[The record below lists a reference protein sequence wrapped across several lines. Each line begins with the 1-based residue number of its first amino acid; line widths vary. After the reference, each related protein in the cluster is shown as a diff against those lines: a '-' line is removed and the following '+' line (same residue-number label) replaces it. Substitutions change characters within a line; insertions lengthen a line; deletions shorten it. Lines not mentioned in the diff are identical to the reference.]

1 MCSKKTK
8 QIEPNC
14 QRYSPRTIFPK
25 LTLIPYSYHYSN
37 GRELPPLPLHC
48 LFQITHFHELSLWI
62 LFQVQIWNDLGIP
75 LRMACN
81 GYMCL
86 SKWLLDAA
94 ALPAHT
100 LFYMELA
107 SLTLATPIPRWL
119 QKSAPVTCTNTM
131 KSIFVNMLFFT
142 LCSACL
148 LDPFWSFLVMAYIG
162 IQHFIGRFG
171 SNRLR

>member
-1 MCSKKTK
+1 MVEN
-8 QIEPNC
+8 I
-14 QRYSPRTIFPK
+14 
-25 LTLIPYSYHYSN
+25 
-37 GRELPPLPLHC
+37 RELPPLPLHC
-48 LFQITHFHELSLWI
+48 LFQITHFLHELSLWI